1 MKNKAWVFSIAG
13 QQNEDAM
20 GQIKFSL
27 NESSWNRKK
36 VDLVTQKKNSQ
47 EDSGGITLVV
57 P

>member
-20 GQIKFSL
+20 GQMKFSL